1 MKYIVVNFSGNRA
14 CAIALVRV
22 YYTRKNKLVIYLKKT
37 VRVAPVFSDENARIR
52 RKEESMGL
60 LIFLFW
66 ITLNGRL
73 TWETAGLGAAV
84 TGAAFVFLCKS
95 CDWSLKK
102 EIRLYAALPLIADYV
117 FTVIWEIVKANLAMF
132 RVIYGGKPEPMVR
145 TIHTELRTRLGRMAL
160 SNAITLTPGT
170 ITLSCDGDRLTVHCL
185 TPALAQGLDH
195 LIFEKKLKR
204 IEAAFH
210 G

>member
-1 MKYIVVNFSGNRA
+1 
-14 CAIALVRV
+14 
-22 YYTRKNKLVIYLKKT
+22 
-37 VRVAPVFSDENARIR
+37 
-52 RKEESMGL
+52 MGL

-66 ITLNGRL
+66 LTLNGRIS
-73 TWETAGLGAAV
+73 WEIAGLGAAV
-84 TGAAFVFLCKS
+84 TGAAFIFLCKA

-102 EIRLYAALPLIADYV
+102 EIRLYAALPLLADYA
-117 FTVIWEIVKANLAMF
+117 FTVVWAIIKANLCMF

-145 TIHTELRTRLGRMAL
+145 TIHTALKTRLARMAL

-170 ITLSCDGDRLTVHCL
+170 ITLACEGDELTVHCL

-195 LIFEKKLKR
+195 LIFETKLER
-204 IEAAFH
+204 IEATLR

>member
-1 MKYIVVNFSGNRA
+1 
-14 CAIALVRV
+14 
-22 YYTRKNKLVIYLKKT
+22 
-37 VRVAPVFSDENARIR
+37 
-52 RKEESMGL
+52 MGL

-84 TGAAFVFLCKS
+84 TGAAFVFLCKG

-102 EIRLYAALPLIADYV
+102 ENRLYASLPLIIDYV
-117 FTVIWEIVKANLAMF
+117 FTVVWEIVKANLAMF
-132 RVIYGGKPEPMVR
+132 SMVYGGKPDPTVR
-145 TIHTELRTRLGRMAL
+145 TLHTSLKTRLGRMAL

-170 ITLSCDGDRLTVHCL
+170 ITLACKGDELTVHCL
-185 TPALAQGLDH
+185 TPALARGLDH
-195 LIFEKKLKR
+195 LIFETKLER
-204 IEAAFH
+204 IEATLH